1 MLYSQHVLGIGH
13 FFRSMEIARALNRH
27 EVLFVEGGDP
37 LPGYA
42 PPPHVERFLLPPL
55 MMDAQFKA
63 MEVREGEID
72 ETKSARKKQLMDRF
86 LAFGPDLLITELF
99 PFGRKQFRFELMPV
113 LQAIRQRG
121 LPTKVVCSLRD
132 ILVEKDDQ
140 TAYETG
146 VLEVLNSYYH
156 QLLIHSD
163 PKVIGLEET
172 FQRVGEIRIPIHYT
186 GFVARKPPEPI
197 STKTRR
203 TILAS
208 SGGGRVGVDLL
219 AAAIL
224 AVQRLEDQD
233 VELKVFAGPFMEN
246 GDRGYLEDLA
256 GRDART
262 GLHPFSPDFLAEMA
276 GADLSI
282 SMAGYNTCMDI
293 LSTGIK
299 ALVYPFPQNREQSLR
314 AGKLEALGILNIL
327 KDLGA
332 DTLRLAIRKAL
343 DRPVCRAATAPDISG
358 ASTTALWVENEFAS
372 R

>member
-1 MLYSQHVLGIGH
+1 
-13 FFRSMEIARALNRH
+13 
-27 EVLFVEGGDP
+27 
-37 LPGYA
+37 
-42 PPPHVERFLLPPL
+42 
-55 MMDAQFKA
+55 
-63 MEVREGEID
+63 
-72 ETKSARKKQLMDRF
+72 
-86 LAFGPDLLITELF
+86 
-99 PFGRKQFRFELMPV
+99 
-113 LQAIRQRG
+113 
-121 LPTKVVCSLRD
+121 
-132 ILVEKDDQ
+132 VEKPDQ

-163 PKVIGLEET
+163 PKVIPLEET

-186 GFVARKPPEPI
+186 GFVARKPPEPV

-208 SGGGRVGVDLL
+208 SGGGKVGVDLL

-224 AVQRLEDQD
+224 AVQRLEDRD
-233 VELKVFAGPFMEN
+233 VELKVFSGPFMEN
-246 GDRGYLEDLA
+246 GDRDHLENLA
-256 GRDART
+256 SRDART

-314 AGKLEALGILNIL
+314 AGKLEAMEILGIL
-327 KDLGA
+327 KDLEV
-332 DTLRLAIRKAL
+332 DTLWSAIREAL
-343 DRPVCRAATAPDISG
+343 GQPSCGAAMAPDISG
-358 ASTTALWVENEFAS
+358 ASTTALWVENEFDP